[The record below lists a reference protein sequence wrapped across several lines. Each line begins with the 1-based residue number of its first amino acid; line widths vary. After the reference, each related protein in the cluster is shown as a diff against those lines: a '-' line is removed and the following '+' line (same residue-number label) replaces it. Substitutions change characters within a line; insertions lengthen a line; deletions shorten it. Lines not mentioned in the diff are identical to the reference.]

1 MVTYQSYLR
10 EMYNTHL
17 ANMTHKGWLDDV
29 SLNWQLGTIYM
40 YTSINIWTQN
50 SSYNTTMH

>member
-40 YTSINIWTQN
+40 YTSINI
-50 SSYNTTMH
+50 